1 MQTGSDD
8 VVHMIL
14 GVATGSEG
22 VTRGSEGSVV
32 LGLTVSVSGE
42 SSLEM
47 DPGLLE
53 GSVLTEQ
60 QKLRHVLDWAKNFL
74 GTSQDGHN
82 LSRTSPSSPHLHS
95 TSAAH
100 RFEVGGRAAVSPR
113 GTFHN
118 LVRSRNVR
126 ENMVGQSE
134 PLTRLPYTTPLPC
147 HTLSHTPGGRE
158 FSGPEFKENP
168 GHKEL
173 VLFSGPQ
180 EDNNDQPRFLGVDNP
195 QADQTPHKPIA
206 PHPEGRDGVSIS
218 ESLRDRDSSITN
230 CCSSVDS
237 DTILWLPGYGPLS
250 RAHDLISRERGCV
263 EREDRVLGMQE
274 HKEEKAV
281 AEEDPKTGLE
291 GTSSIIPYGSSRVAL
306 EGEHLDWGAN
316 GWVSEGLSVYE
327 EYLLCVSR
335 LDHLRTEQNQA
346 PADVMTRP
354 ADVMTLPADVMTR
367 PADVMTLPADVMT
380 LPADVMTLPA
390 DVMTRPADVM
400 TLPADVMTLPADV
413 MTRPADVMTLPA
425 DVMTLP
431 ADVMTL
437 PADVMTRPA
446 DVMTLPADQMA
457 DPSEQPHVH
466 QDIHNEGRRA
476 PFKSSEVNNSRV
488 MQPKSS
494 GGQPGVRSQA
504 CVRGRGR
511 SWRFWERSSLSWSSF
526 THGEVLPRSQLPNRP
541 HSAGVLSCSG
551 LRPPTTLQLPL
562 GSAVNTN
569 ATNIAVTRAL
579 KLAPVGGCVQWLS
592 LPDEVWVSILSL
604 LPHRDLSTVAQV
616 CLHLLRLA
624 NDHTL
629 WQVVS
634 VENSSSL
641 TDRWLRSVG
650 VRNPRSLTIYR
661 CSGLSITPSGLEE
674 FFKLSQASLEVLSVT
689 SCNGPGLHGDLVL
702 TLSGQHCDHMTC
714 VDVSWSGATD
724 TGIKALTDTCT
735 GLKVSDQTVHQVLLQ
750 CPELQRLTLSSCPGV
765 TDMSLHKISTHAPHI
780 RLLDLSGCGK
790 VSDAGV
796 KAVAVACRCL
806 QYLDLSSTA
815 TGNRGVSL
823 LAKYCSTHLHTV
835 KLSFCQISPE
845 AIHNLSR
852 QCKRVSLLAKYC
864 STHLHTVKLSFCQ
877 ISPEAIHNLSRQC
890 KRLKLLHLYGCA
902 YIPTE
907 KEIRDINTTLTL
919 NPLT

>member
-22 VTRGSEGSVV
+22 VTRGSEGSV
-32 LGLTVSVSGE
+32 LQGLTVSVSGE

-82 LSRTSPSSPHLHS
+82 LSRTSPSSLHLHS

-100 RFEVGGRAAVSPR
+100 RLEVGGRAAVSPL

-218 ESLRDRDSSITN
+218 ERLRDS
-230 CCSSVDS
+230 CSSFDS

-250 RAHDLISRERGCV
+250 RAHDLISREGGCG

-274 HKEEKAV
+274 QKDEKAV
-281 AEEDPKTGLE
+281 AEEEDPKTGLE
-291 GTSSIIPYGSSRVAL
+291 GTSSIMPYGSSRVAL

-346 PADVMTRP
+346 PADVMTLL
-354 ADVMTLPADVMTR
+354 ADVMTP
-367 PADVMTLPADVMT
+367 
-380 LPADVMTLPA
+380 
-390 DVMTRPADVM
+390 
-400 TLPADVMTLPADV
+400 
-413 MTRPADVMTLPA
+413 
-425 DVMTLP
+425 
-431 ADVMTL
+431 
-437 PADVMTRPA
+437 
-446 DVMTLPADQMA
+446 PADQTA
-457 DPSEQPHVH
+457 DPSEQPLSAELVVAKQHVH

-476 PFKSSEVNNSRV
+476 PFKSSEVKNSRV
-488 MQPKSS
+488 IQPKSS

-504 CVRGRGR
+504 RVRGRGH

-541 HSAGVLSCSG
+541 HSAGVVSESSCSG

-569 ATNIAVTRAL
+569 ATNIPVTRAL

-629 WQVVS
+629 WKVVS

-641 TDRWLRSVG
+641 TDQWLSSVG

-689 SCNGPGLHGDLVL
+689 SCSGPGLHGDLVL

-735 GLKVSDQTVHQVLLQ
+735 GLKTVVLNGCQVTDEALNALVIRCRDSLRRLEVFGCLSISPSCLNTVSELCPGLETLNIGQIPKVTHPYLTLVTSRLKRLHSLNLTGLHAVSDQTVHQVLLQ

-806 QYLDLSSTA
+806 QHLDLSSTA
-815 TGNRGVSL
+815 TGNRG
-823 LAKYCSTHLHTV
+823 
-835 KLSFCQISPE
+835 
-845 AIHNLSR
+845 
-852 QCKRVSLLAKYC
+852 VSLLAKYC

-907 KEIRDINTTLTL
+907 KEIRDINPTVTLY
-919 NPLT
+919 PLT

>member
-1 MQTGSDD
+1 METLAKPCSGLSLAAVSLAQQLKGPEWRDFWHEYDWSANGEQREDGTVGMQTGSDD

-32 LGLTVSVSGE
+32 LGLTVSVSRE

-53 GSVLTEQ
+53 VSVLTEQ

-100 RFEVGGRAAVSPR
+100 RLEVGGRAAVSPL

-168 GHKEL
+168 RHKEL

-180 EDNNDQPRFLGVDNP
+180 EDNNDQPRFLGVDIP

-218 ESLRDRDSSITN
+218 ESLRDRDSSVTN
-230 CCSSVDS
+230 CCSSGDS
-237 DTILWLPGYGPLS
+237 DTILRLPGYGPLS
-250 RAHDLISRERGCV
+250 RAHDLISREGGCG

-274 HKEEKAV
+274 QKEEKAV
-281 AEEDPKTGLE
+281 AEEEDPKTGLE

-346 PADVMTRP
+346 PADVMT
-354 ADVMTLPADVMTR
+354 L

-390 DVMTRPADVM
+390 DVMT
-400 TLPADVMTLPADV
+400 LPADIMTL
-413 MTRPADVMTLPA
+413 PADVMTLPA

-437 PADVMTRPA
+437 PADVMTLPADVMTLPADVMTLPADVMTLPADVMTLPADVMTLPADVMTLPADIMTLPADVMTLPA
-446 DVMTLPADQMA
+446 DVMTLPADQTA
-457 DPSEQPHVH
+457 DHSEQPLSAELVVAKQHVH

-476 PFKSSEVNNSRV
+476 PFKSSEVKNSRV

-504 CVRGRGR
+504 RVRGRCH

-526 THGEVLPRSQLPNRP
+526 THGEVLPR
-541 HSAGVLSCSG
+541 
-551 LRPPTTLQLPL
+551 
-562 GSAVNTN
+562 
-569 ATNIAVTRAL
+569 
-579 KLAPVGGCVQWLS
+579 
-592 LPDEVWVSILSL
+592 
-604 LPHRDLSTVAQV
+604 
-616 CLHLLRLA
+616 
-624 NDHTL
+624 
-629 WQVVS
+629 
-634 VENSSSL
+634 
-641 TDRWLRSVG
+641 
-650 VRNPRSLTIYR
+650 
-661 CSGLSITPSGLEE
+661 
-674 FFKLSQASLEVLSVT
+674 
-689 SCNGPGLHGDLVL
+689 
-702 TLSGQHCDHMTC
+702 
-714 VDVSWSGATD
+714 
-724 TGIKALTDTCT
+724 
-735 GLKVSDQTVHQVLLQ
+735 
-750 CPELQRLTLSSCPGV
+750 
-765 TDMSLHKISTHAPHI
+765 
-780 RLLDLSGCGK
+780 
-790 VSDAGV
+790 
-796 KAVAVACRCL
+796 
-806 QYLDLSSTA
+806 
-815 TGNRGVSL
+815 
-823 LAKYCSTHLHTV
+823 
-835 KLSFCQISPE
+835 
-845 AIHNLSR
+845 
-852 QCKRVSLLAKYC
+852 
-864 STHLHTVKLSFCQ
+864 
-877 ISPEAIHNLSRQC
+877 
-890 KRLKLLHLYGCA
+890 
-902 YIPTE
+902 
-907 KEIRDINTTLTL
+907 
-919 NPLT
+919 

>member
-1 MQTGSDD
+1 MYS
-8 VVHMIL
+8 
-14 GVATGSEG
+14 
-22 VTRGSEGSVV
+22 
-32 LGLTVSVSGE
+32 
-42 SSLEM
+42 
-47 DPGLLE
+47 GLLE
-53 GSVLTEQ
+53 DSVLTEQ
-60 QKLRHVLDWAKNFL
+60 QKLRHVLDWAKSFL
-74 GTSQDGHN
+74 GSSQDGHN
-82 LSRTSPSSPHLHS
+82 LRRTSPSSPRLYS
-95 TSAAH
+95 TSAAP
-100 RFEVGGRAAVSPR
+100 RLEVGGRAAVSPI

-118 LVRSRNVR
+118 LVRSRSVR

-168 GHKEL
+168 GYKEL
-173 VLFSGPQ
+173 VLSSGPQ
-180 EDNNDQPRFLGVDNP
+180 EDNNDQPRFLGLDNP
-195 QADQTPHKPIA
+195 QADQTTHKPIA

-218 ESLRDRDSSITN
+218 ESLRDRDSTLTT

-237 DTILWLPGYGPLS
+237 DTVLWLPGYGPLS
-250 RAHDLISRERGCV
+250 RAHDLISREGGCG
-263 EREDRVLGMQE
+263 ERKDRVLGMQE
-274 HKEEKAV
+274 HEEEKAAV
-281 AEEDPKTGLE
+281 VEEEDPKTGLE
-291 GTSSIIPYGSSRVAL
+291 GTSRIIPYGSSRVAL

-327 EYLLCVSR
+327 EYLLCVSC

-346 PADVMTRP
+346 PADVMT
-354 ADVMTLPADVMTR
+354 LPADIMTQ

-390 DVMTRPADVM
+390 DVMT
-400 TLPADVMTLPADV
+400 LPADVLTL
-413 MTRPADVMTLPA
+413 PADVMTLPA

-437 PADVMTRPA
+437 PADVMT
-446 DVMTLPADQMA
+446 LPADQTA
-457 DPSEQPHVH
+457 DPSEQPLSAELVVAKQHVH

-476 PFKSSEVNNSRV
+476 PFKSSEVKNGRV

-504 CVRGRGR
+504 RVRGRGH

-541 HSAGVLSCSG
+541 HSAGVVSKQTSPSEGSCSG
-551 LRPPTTLQLPL
+551 PRPPAALQLPL

-569 ATNIAVTRAL
+569 ATNIPVTRAL
-579 KLAPVGGCVQWLS
+579 KLAPVGGSVQWLS

-641 TDRWLRSVG
+641 TDQWLSSVG
-650 VRNPRSLTIYR
+650 GRNPRSLTIYR
-661 CSGLSITPSGLEE
+661 CSGLSITQSGLEE

-689 SCNGPGLHGDLVL
+689 SCSGPGLHGDLVL

-714 VDVSWSGATD
+714 VDVSWSRATD

-735 GLKVSDQTVHQVLLQ
+735 GLKTVVLNGCQVTDEALNALVIRCRDSLRRLEVFGCLSISPSCLNTVSELCPGLETLNIGQIPKVTHPYLTLVTSRLKRLHSLNLTGLHAVSDQTVHQVLLQ
-750 CPELQRLTLSSCPGV
+750 CPDLQRLTLSSCPGV

-823 LAKYCSTHLHTV
+823 LAKYCS
-835 KLSFCQISPE
+835 S
-845 AIHNLSR
+845 
-852 QCKRVSLLAKYC
+852 
-864 STHLHTVKLSFCQ
+864 HLHTVKLSFCQ

-907 KEIRDINTTLTL
+907 KEIRDINPTVTLY
-919 NPLT
+919 PLT

>member
-1 MQTGSDD
+1 
-8 VVHMIL
+8 
-14 GVATGSEG
+14 
-22 VTRGSEGSVV
+22 
-32 LGLTVSVSGE
+32 
-42 SSLEM
+42 M

-100 RFEVGGRAAVSPR
+100 RLEVGGRAAVSPC

-126 ENMVGQSE
+126 ENMVGQSD

-158 FSGPEFKENP
+158 FSGPEFKEYP

-274 HKEEKAV
+274 HEEEKAV

-291 GTSSIIPYGSSRVAL
+291 GTSCIIPYGSSRVAL

-346 PADVMTRP
+346 PADVMT
-354 ADVMTLPADVMTR
+354 L

-390 DVMTRPADVM
+390 DVMT
-400 TLPADVMTLPADV
+400 
-413 MTRPADVMTLPA
+413 LPA

-437 PADVMTRPA
+437 PA

-504 CVRGRGR
+504 RVRDRGR

-541 HSAGVLSCSG
+541 HSAGVVSCSG

-569 ATNIAVTRAL
+569 ATNIPVTRAL

-641 TDRWLRSVG
+641 TDQWLSSVG

-689 SCNGPGLHGDLVL
+689 SCSGPGLHGDLVL

-735 GLKVSDQTVHQVLLQ
+735 GLKTVVLNGCQVTDEALNALVIRCRDSLRRLEVFGCLSISPSCLITVSELCPRLETLNIGQIPKVTHPYLTLVTSRLKRLHSLNLTGLHAVSDQTVHQVLLQ

-852 QCKRVSLLAKYC
+852 QCKR
-864 STHLHTVKLSFCQ
+864 
-877 ISPEAIHNLSRQC
+877 
-890 KRLKLLHLYGCA
+890 LKLLHLYGCA

-907 KEIRDINTTLTL
+907 KEIRDINPNVAL

>member
-1 MQTGSDD
+1 MQTGSDG

-14 GVATGSEG
+14 GVATESEG
-22 VTRGSEGSVV
+22 VTSGSERSVV
-32 LGLTVSVSGE
+32 LGLTVSVSRE

-53 GSVLTEQ
+53 DSLLTEQ

-82 LSRTSPSSPHLHS
+82 LSRTSPSSPRLYS
-95 TSAAH
+95 TSAAP
-100 RFEVGGRAAVSPR
+100 RLEVDGRAAVCPL

-118 LVRSRNVR
+118 LVRSRSVR

-173 VLFSGPQ
+173 VLSSGPQ
-180 EDNNDQPRFLGVDNP
+180 EDNNDQPRFLGLDNP
-195 QADQTPHKPIA
+195 QADQTTHKPIA
-206 PHPEGRDGVSIS
+206 PQPEGRDGVSIS
-218 ESLRDRDSSITN
+218 ESLRDRDSTVTT

-237 DTILWLPGYGPLS
+237 DTTLWLPGYGPLS
-250 RAHDLISRERGCV
+250 RAHDLISREGGCG

-274 HKEEKAV
+274 HEEEKAV
-281 AEEDPKTGLE
+281 AEKEDPKTGLE
-291 GTSSIIPYGSSRVAL
+291 GTSSIIRYESSRVAL
-306 EGEHLDWGAN
+306 EGEHPDWGAN

-346 PADVMTRP
+346 PADVMT
-354 ADVMTLPADVMTR
+354 
-367 PADVMTLPADVMT
+367 
-380 LPADVMTLPA
+380 
-390 DVMTRPADVM
+390 
-400 TLPADVMTLPADV
+400 
-413 MTRPADVMTLPA
+413 
-425 DVMTLP
+425 
-431 ADVMTL
+431 
-437 PADVMTRPA
+437 
-446 DVMTLPADQMA
+446 LPADQTA
-457 DPSEQPHVH
+457 DPSEQPLSAELVVAKQHVH

-476 PFKSSEVNNSRV
+476 PFKSSEVKNGRV

-504 CVRGRGR
+504 RVRGRGH
-511 SWRFWERSSLSWSSF
+511 SWRFWERSSLCWSSF

-541 HSAGVLSCSG
+541 HSAGVVSKRTSPSESSYSG
-551 LRPPTTLQLPL
+551 PKPPAALQLPL

-569 ATNIAVTRAL
+569 ATNIPVTRAL

-641 TDRWLRSVG
+641 TDQWLSSVG
-650 VRNPRSLTIYR
+650 GRNPRSLTIYR

-689 SCNGPGLHGDLVL
+689 SCSGPGLHGDLVL

-735 GLKVSDQTVHQVLLQ
+735 GLKTVVLNGCQVTDEALNALVIRCRDSLRRLEVFGCLSISPSCLNTVSELCPGLETLNIGQIPKVTHTYLTLVTSRLKRLHSLNLTGLHAVSDQTVHQVLLQ
-750 CPELQRLTLSSCPGV
+750 CPDLQRLTLSSCPGV

-806 QYLDLSSTA
+806 QHLDLSSTA
-815 TGNRGVSL
+815 TGNRG
-823 LAKYCSTHLHTV
+823 
-835 KLSFCQISPE
+835 
-845 AIHNLSR
+845 
-852 QCKRVSLLAKYC
+852 VSLLAKYC

-907 KEIRDINTTLTL
+907 KEIRDINPTVTLY
-919 NPLT
+919 PLT

>member
-1 MQTGSDD
+1 
-8 VVHMIL
+8 
-14 GVATGSEG
+14 
-22 VTRGSEGSVV
+22 
-32 LGLTVSVSGE
+32 
-42 SSLEM
+42 M

-74 GTSQDGHN
+74 GTSQD

-100 RFEVGGRAAVSPR
+100 QLEVGGRAAVSPL

-126 ENMVGQSE
+126 ENMLGQSE
-134 PLTRLPYTTPLPC
+134 PLTRLPYTTPLSC

-158 FSGPEFKENP
+158 FSGSEFKENP

-206 PHPEGRDGVSIS
+206 PHAEGRDCVSIS
-218 ESLRDRDSSITN
+218 ESLRDRDSSVTN

-250 RAHDLISRERGCV
+250 RAHDLISREGGCG

-281 AEEDPKTGLE
+281 AEQEDPKTGLE

-346 PADVMTRP
+346 PADIMTLPADIMTLPADVMTLPADIMTLP
-354 ADVMTLPADVMTR
+354 ADVMTLPADVMTLPADIMTL

-390 DVMTRPADVM
+390 D
-400 TLPADVMTLPADV
+400 
-413 MTRPADVMTLPA
+413 
-425 DVMTLP
+425 
-431 ADVMTL
+431 
-437 PADVMTRPA
+437 
-446 DVMTLPADQMA
+446 QMA
-457 DPSEQPHVH
+457 DPSEQPLSAELVVAKQHVH

-476 PFKSSEVNNSRV
+476 PFKSSEVKNSTV

-504 CVRGRGR
+504 RVRGRGH

-541 HSAGVLSCSG
+541 HSTGVVFESSCSG
-551 LRPPTTLQLPL
+551 PRPPTTLQLPL
-562 GSAVNTN
+562 G
-569 ATNIAVTRAL
+569 
-579 KLAPVGGCVQWLS
+579 
-592 LPDEVWVSILSL
+592 
-604 LPHRDLSTVAQV
+604 
-616 CLHLLRLA
+616 
-624 NDHTL
+624 
-629 WQVVS
+629 QVVS

-641 TDRWLRSVG
+641 TDQWLSSVG

-661 CSGLSITPSGLEE
+661 CSGLSITPSGLKE

-689 SCNGPGLHGDLVL
+689 SCSGPGLHGDLVL

-735 GLKVSDQTVHQVLLQ
+735 GLKTVVLNGCQVTDEALNALVIRCRDSLRRLEVFGCLSISPSCLNTVSELCPGLETLNIGQIPKVTHPYLTMVTSRLKRLHSLNLTGLHAVSDQTVHQVLLQ

-852 QCKRVSLLAKYC
+852 QCKR
-864 STHLHTVKLSFCQ
+864 
-877 ISPEAIHNLSRQC
+877 
-890 KRLKLLHLYGCA
+890 LKLLHLYGCA

-907 KEIRDINTTLTL
+907 KEIRDINPTVTLY
-919 NPLT
+919 PLT